1 MHMASKPD
9 YSAPALEKGL
19 DILEALSGSPGPL
32 TLSALARLLGRG
44 NNEIFRMLNL
54 LEERR
59 YILRDEAGA
68 YRLSLRLFQIA
79 HSHSPVRRMIETAE
93 PAMRELVRATSESC
107 HLSVLEGAEIV
118 VLSSVECPQPVR
130 LSIAVGA
137 RFDVVRTASG
147 RALLSSLSKGRR
159 AGILGE
165 SPAFRAMTATDK
177 KKFLAS
183 LISAAKRGVATA
195 SNETISGVLDAA
207 IPVGSPDSGI
217 YAAIAISALTSARG
231 RRSAE
236 EFLKPLEACAQ
247 KINLAIGACP
257 PAGPLGTC
265 SGIKADA

>member
-1 MHMASKPD
+1 MASKPD

-79 HSHSPVRRMIETAE
+79 HSHSPVRRLIEVAE

-107 HLSVLEGAEIV
+107 HLSVLEGAGIV

-147 RALLSSLSKGRR
+147 RALLSSLSEEKR
-159 AGILGE
+159 AGIVRE
-165 SPAFRAMTATDK
+165 SPAFRVMAATDK
-177 KKFLAS
+177 KNFLA
-183 LISAAKRGVATA
+183 LLLSAARRGVATA
-195 SNETISGVLDAA
+195 SNETVAGVLDAA
-207 IPVGSPDSGI
+207 IAVGAPDSGI
-217 YAAIAISALTSARG
+217 HAAIAISALTSAKG

-236 EFLKPLEACAQ
+236 EFLKPLEACAK
-247 KINLAIGACP
+247 KINLAIGASS
-257 PAGPLGTC
+257 PARPSGTF
-265 SGIKADA
+265 ST